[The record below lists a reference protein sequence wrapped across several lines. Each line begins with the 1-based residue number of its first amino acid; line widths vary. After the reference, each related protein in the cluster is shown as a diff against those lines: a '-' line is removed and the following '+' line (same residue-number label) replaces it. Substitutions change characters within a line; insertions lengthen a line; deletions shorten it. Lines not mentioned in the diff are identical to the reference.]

1 MNWSWVRIN
10 EGNQAVEIN
19 QVIDFVS
26 WREIFKKCWVG
37 QKVHLVFF
45 HNIVQKDPNE
55 VFGQPRNLDLRM
67 TRLSDRQVR
76 WGMVEVDL
84 TSKSPLFLCS
94 QLMSLHLKFDCQVVL
109 NFFVKVP
116 FTLCSCAELS
126 YV

>member
-1 MNWSWVRIN
+1 MLGWPKSSF
-10 EGNQAVEIN
+10 G
-19 QVIDFVS
+19 
-26 WREIFKKCWVG
+26 
-37 QKVHLVFF
+37 FF
-45 HNIVQKDPNE
+45 HNIGQKDPNE
-55 VFGQPRNLDLRM
+55 VFGQPRNFDLRM

-116 FTLCSCAELS
+116 FTLCSCAVLS
-126 YV
+126 